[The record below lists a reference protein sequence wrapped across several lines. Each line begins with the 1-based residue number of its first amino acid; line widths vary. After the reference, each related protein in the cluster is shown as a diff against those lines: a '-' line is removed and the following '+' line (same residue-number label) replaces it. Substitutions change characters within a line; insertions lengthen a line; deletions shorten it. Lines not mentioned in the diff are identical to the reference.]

1 MILTKKIGTGLS
13 HSKMSASS
21 HSGDTE
27 EIDRAHQ
34 EARSQEAVDMMDA
47 SLKQAPERVAKK
59 KGRLLLFYLK
69 QF

>member
-1 MILTKKIGTGLS
+1 
-13 HSKMSASS
+13 MSASS

-34 EARSQEAVDMMDA
+34 EARTQEAVDMMDA
-47 SLKQAPERVAKK
+47 SLKQAPEQVAKK

>member
-1 MILTKKIGTGLS
+1 MY
-13 HSKMSASS
+13 ASS

-27 EIDRAHQ
+27 DIDRAHQ
-34 EARSQEAVDMMDA
+34 EARTQEAVDMMDA
-47 SLKQAPERVAKK
+47 SLKQAPEQVAKK